1 LKTSVPTLLVLAGC
15 ALAGATSTH
24 AQSSVTLGGVVDL
37 ALRHSNHQGA
47 DGRQTL
53 TTLDSGG
60 LTPSRVV
67 ITVNEDLGE
76 GRRALVHLDSRYTF
90 DTGGQTAGP
99 AFTLSYVGLS
109 DPQLGRVTLGRQY
122 NVLFDAMAFSY
133 APFITVGPYLNT
145 FKPETTMLLGAASDN
160 MLKVQYSKGPLLFE
174 AQAGAGEG
182 SDPVSTDPTTIA
194 RGKTLGAMLKV
205 GSGPWSVAGAVL
217 SRELSSGRAARGAI
231 LGTAWRDER
240 LFLNAYAARNRFDDG
255 FNTAFAI
262 IGQGFADTQVAAGF
276 ASQSATR
283 VRQRDMVSFGG
294 SYDLAPAWTLGAQLW
309 QARQRYHDALAP
321 TLRYRGLAL
330 LADYRLSKR
339 TDLYATVEHAGVR
352 SAQFVDVPTRAGNG
366 ATARTNL
373 MLGVRQRF

>member
-1 LKTSVPTLLVLAGC
+1 MKTSVPTLLVLAGC
-15 ALAGATSTH
+15 ALAGTTSSH

-47 DGRQTL
+47 DGRRTL
-53 TTLDSGG
+53 TSLDSGG
-60 LTPSRVV
+60 VTPSRLL
-67 ITVNEDLGE
+67 ITVTEDLGD
-76 GRRALVHLDSRYTF
+76 GRRALVYLDTRYTF
-90 DTGGQTAGP
+90 DTGAPIAGP

-109 DPQLGRVTLGRQY
+109 DAQLGRVTLGRQY

-160 MLKVQYSKGPLLFE
+160 MLKYQYSKGPLMFE
-174 AQAGAGEG
+174 LQAGAGEG

-205 GSGPWSVAGAVL
+205 ADGPWSVAGGVL
-217 SRELSSGRAARGAI
+217 RRELSNGRAARGAI
-231 LGTAWRDER
+231 LGTAWRDQR
-240 LFLNAYAARNRFDDG
+240 LFLNAYAAHNRFDDG
-255 FNTAFAI
+255 FNTAFTI
-262 IGQGFADTQVAAGF
+262 IGQGFADTQVTAAF

-294 SYDLAPAWTLGAQLW
+294 SYDLGAAWTLGAQFW
-309 QARQRYHDALAP
+309 QARQRYHDPLAP
-321 TLRYRGLAL
+321 ALRFRGLAL

-339 TDLYATVEHAGVR
+339 TDLYATVEHGNLQ
-352 SAQFVDVPTRAGNG
+352 SAQFVDAPTRTGNG

-373 MLGVRQRF
+373 MLGIRHRF